1 MACRIIRDANKEVVS
16 VLAPNGEPSQLFA
29 DIMVDVQDTE
39 KALTIYKDIS
49 NTEVEQLSLDNNTE
63 VSWNDVRL
71 EYIPSEVSKVSI
83 GDPELIQSL
92 FDNGYL
98 NCE

>member
-1 MACRIIRDANKEVVS
+1 MACRIIRDTDKEVVS

-39 KALTIYKDIS
+39 EALNIYK
-49 NTEVEQLSLDNNTE
+49 E
-63 VSWNDVRL
+63 VSTLYTPPLDINGEVGWRSVRPDYL
-71 EYIPSEVSKVSI
+71 DRTIKSSI
-83 GDPELIQSL
+83 VDTELLQDL
-92 FDNGYL
+92 LDNGYL